1 MRAVNLIPPDLRRA
15 SGTAGATGPAAYV
28 LLAVLGVA
36 VVLVAAWG
44 LAARTVA
51 QGEADLVKVG
61 AEANAAEVR
70 AGQLKPY
77 AQFSAMRAKRVETVT
92 SLSRSRFNWPFA
104 LREVSRVLPDD
115 VWLSLVVGTVAPGI
129 QLEDAGGG
137 ATTPLRNAL
146 AAPAIEVVGCTTNQ
160 EQVAR
165 FLARLRSIQGV
176 TRVTLATTEKVDVDA
191 KSAGSGGGAG
201 ASGGNATDCRQ
212 GNSKIPKF
220 ELVIFFE
227 ASTATP
233 AQATQGSPA
242 PATTQPASTTSTT
255 PKEGSK

>member
-51 QGEADLVKVG
+51 QGEADVVRVG

-137 ATTPLRNAL
+137 ATTPLRNQL

-176 TRVTLATTEKVDVDA
+176 TRVTLAQTEKVDVAADT
-191 KSAGSGGGAG
+191 AGSGGGAG
-201 ASGGNATDCRQ
+201 SGGNGTDCRQ
-212 GNSKIPKF
+212 GNRKIPKF
-220 ELVIFFE
+220 ELIIFFE

-233 AQATQGSPA
+233 ASATQNSPA
-242 PATTQPASTTSTT
+242 PAATQPASTTS
-255 PKEGSK
+255 KEGSK